1 MSRRPQRSTRNDT
14 RFPYT
19 TLVRSSVPAPAIES
33 CRAGD
38 KIIAAAKASG
48 AEAIHPGY
56 GFLSENADFAQAV
69 IDAGLIWV
77 GARPESIRVM
87 GLKDAA
93 RKRMKTAGVPT
104 TPVSLRSEEHT
115 SQLKSLKSITYAV
128 FCLTKK

>member
-33 CRAGD
+33 CRAGE

-56 GFLSENADFAQAV
+56 GFLSENADVAQAV

-87 GLKDAA
+87 GLKAA
-93 RKRMKTAGVPT
+93 DKKRMQEAGVPT
-104 TPVSLRSEEHT
+104 TPGYLGAD
-115 SQLKSLKSITYAV
+115 K
-128 FCLTKK
+128 